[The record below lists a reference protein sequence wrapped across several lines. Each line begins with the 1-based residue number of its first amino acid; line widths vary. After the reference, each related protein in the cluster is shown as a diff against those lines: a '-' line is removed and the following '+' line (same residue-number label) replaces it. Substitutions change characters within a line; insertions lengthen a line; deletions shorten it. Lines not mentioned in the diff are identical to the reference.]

1 MPKRMRGLRTRY
13 LIHDWRLRINV
24 ARTGRLRAVFPS
36 LLVLLLIAFESAAA
50 EGTSSQTGRGKEP
63 FEIRIQRIGVTTTHE
78 FSTNQTKDRQETL
91 PPQRI
96 YTSVQEIRGLSPEEA
111 ANNHPVQ
118 LRGVVTY
125 YDREWNILFIQDA
138 TAGIFVD
145 PTGQE

>member
-13 LIHDWRLRINV
+13 PIRDWRLRIKV
-24 ARTGRLRAVFPS
+24 ARTGRLRLLCPG
-36 LLVLLLIAFESAAA
+36 LLVLLWISFECAAA
-50 EGTSSQTGRGKEP
+50 EGTSSQTGRAKER
-63 FEIRIQRIGVTTTHE
+63 FEIPIQRIGVTTANE
-78 FSTNQTKDRQETL
+78 FSTNQTKNRQETL

-125 YDREWNILFIQDA
+125 YDREWNILFIQD
-138 TAGIFVD
+138 
-145 PTGQE
+145 